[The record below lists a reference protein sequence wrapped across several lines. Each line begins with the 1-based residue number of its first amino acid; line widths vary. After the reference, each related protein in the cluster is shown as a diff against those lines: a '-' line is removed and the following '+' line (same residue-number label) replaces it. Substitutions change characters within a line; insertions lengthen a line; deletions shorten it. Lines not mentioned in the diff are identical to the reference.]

1 MATPLI
7 DALTRYIRL
16 GRVSYH
22 TPGHKGQA
30 PLLDPLFDSAYD
42 LTELPETGSL
52 YDGGDAI
59 EQAEIEAARVFGAAE
74 TVFSG
79 GGCTLCIQ
87 TMLGLAAKRGRAV
100 LMGRNAH
107 RSAAHAAVLLDLDV
121 HWLISLEPEAV
132 AAELSAHPDIRT
144 VYVTSPDYYGRLA
157 DIAGLAAVCHR
168 YGAALLVDNAH
179 GSHLGAFGMHP
190 LMLGADATADSA
202 HKTLPVLTGGAY
214 LHIAK
219 NGAFADLPRGQ
230 VKAMMALFGSTSP
243 AFPTLASL
251 DAAQDWWGREGTEAF
266 VQLKK
271 RAKPLFDTVEAL
283 GATPLFERCDPVRL
297 TLDCRDGDA
306 AVMAARLRELGIEAE
321 YADARYVV
329 LLLSP
334 FHTDEQLARLNEAI
348 GCAAATPLPRAA
360 ISPFSAAMPAR
371 LPRRAMP
378 LREAAFADAENI
390 PTANAVGRI
399 SASTICPCP
408 PGVAVIVGGEVFD
421 RELCD
426 KLCAANIR
434 TVNVIKEGRFS
445 I

>member
-1 MATPLI
+1 MATPLV
-7 DALTRYIRL
+7 DALTRYVRL

-30 PLLDPLFDSAYD
+30 PLLGPLFATAFD

-59 EQAEIEAARVFGAAE
+59 EQAESEAAQVFGAAG
-74 TVFSG
+74 TYFSG

-87 TMLGLAAKRGRAV
+87 TMLGLAAKRGNAV

-121 HWLISLEPEAV
+121 HWLITLEPTAV
-132 AAELSAHPDIRT
+132 EDTLKAHPDIRT

-157 DIAGLAAVCHR
+157 DIAGLAEVCHR
-168 YGAALLVDNAH
+168 YDAALLVDNAH
-179 GSHLGAFGMHP
+179 GSHLGAFGVHP
-190 LMLGADATADSA
+190 LSLGADATADSA

-219 NGAFADLPRGQ
+219 DGVFADLPRER

-251 DAAQDWWGREGTEAF
+251 DATQDWWSREGKEAF
-266 VQLKK
+266 VRLSD
-271 RAKPLFDTVEAL
+271 RAKPLFDTAQAL
-283 GATPLFERCDPVRL
+283 GMMPAFEVRDPVRL
-297 TLDCRDGDA
+297 TLDCHDGDGT
-306 AVMAARLRELGIEAE
+306 VMAQRLRARGVEAE

-334 FHTDEQLARLNEAI
+334 FHTDEQLNALREAI
-348 GCAAATPLPRAA
+348 IEAAGTPLPQASL
-360 ISPFSAAMPAR
+360 SPFSAAMPQQ
-371 LPRRAMP
+371 LPKRAMH
-378 LREAAFADAENI
+378 LREAAFADAESI
-390 PTANAVGRI
+390 PTTQAVGRI
-399 SASTICPCP
+399 SAGTICPCP
-408 PGVAVIVGGEVFD
+408 PGVAVIIPGEVFD

-426 KLCAANIR
+426 KLQAAGIG
-434 TVNVIKEGRFS
+434 TVTVIQ
-445 I
+445 